1 MAFNGAGAFVR
12 TDGVR
17 SGADVHAQ
25 QKTAGVNVRADLT
38 DTELEDMATGMELAV
53 LRDGQNAASANLPMG
68 GFKHTG
74 VTAASGGSS
83 RTEYTSGGTVQDG
96 AIWDAGD
103 TGGTTT
109 AFTATLSPAIT
120 AYANK
125 QLFRVKFNAAFGA
138 NPTINFNS
146 VGAKKMYY
154 MVGSTATQLTTNNV
168 PQNYVGILRYDAS
181 LDSSAGAFLLLNPP
195 LELGTVSLTTAIGA
209 LDAETTIAT
218 DDLLPI
224 TDTSESDAANKMTVA
239 NFLKVVNAL
248 TEDVAPDEVLD
259 FIPTYDASAS
269 GAKKVAVA
277 TIMYPRGH
285 LAGLALSNNGS
296 DATNDIDIAVGSARD
311 GSDATGMVLTSA
323 LTKQLDA
330 AWAVGT
336 NQGGLD
342 TGTIAN
348 TTYHVWL
355 IKRSDTGVVDA
366 LFSTSA
372 SAPTMPANYDYKR
385 RIGSIIRSG
394 GAILAFDQFGDRFL
408 LDTPVLDI
416 SATSIGTS
424 AVTRTL
430 ASVPTGIV
438 VIALLN
444 VWVGNSTQA
453 DMVYLSALASAD
465 LAPSSSAAPL
475 NNAYGN
481 AANVGNSGR
490 AEIPTNTSAQIRSRS
505 NSANS
510 QLLIATKGWIDRRG
524 RDD

>member
-154 MVGSTATQLTTNNV
+154 MAGSTVTQLTTSNV
-168 PQNYVGILRYDAS
+168 PSGYHALLRYDSS
-181 LDSSAGAFLLLNPP
+181 LDTAAGAFMLLNPP
-195 LELGTVSLTTAIGA
+195 AELAASTLTAQIGA
-209 LDAETTIAT
+209 LSAETTIAT
-218 DDLLPI
+218 DDLVVI

-239 NFLKVVNAL
+239 NFLKVINAL
-248 TEDVAPDEVLD
+248 TEDTNPDESAD
-259 FIPTYDASAS
+259 FLMSWDNSASAV
-269 GAKKVAVA
+269 KKVAFVNYAVA
-277 TIMYPRGH
+277 ASQMP
-285 LAGLALSNNGS
+285 SGS
-296 DATNDIDIAVGSARD
+296 LVQAV
-311 GSDATGMVLTSA
+311 
-323 LTKQLDA
+323 
-330 AWAVGT
+330 
-336 NQGGLD
+336 
-342 TGTIAN
+342 
-348 TTYHVWL
+348 
-355 IKRSDTGVVDA
+355 
-366 LFSTSA
+366 
-372 SAPTMPANYDYKR
+372 
-385 RIGSIIRSG
+385 
-394 GAILAFDQFGDRFL
+394 
-408 LDTPVLDI
+408 
-416 SATSIGTS
+416 
-424 AVTRTL
+424 
-430 ASVPTGIV
+430 
-438 VIALLN
+438 
-444 VWVGNSTQA
+444 
-453 DMVYLSALASAD
+453 
-465 LAPSSSAAPL
+465 
-475 NNAYGN
+475 
-481 AANVGNSGR
+481 
-490 AEIPTNTSAQIRSRS
+490 
-505 NSANS
+505 
-510 QLLIATKGWIDRRG
+510 
-524 RDD
+524 